1 MRIGWCY
8 LDKRDATVRALKDY
22 DSMKFI
28 IEHTDEKVK
37 TIHDQMT
44 SIGSPGFEEHIR
56 ADNPKAGEDKLIK
69 LIDEID
75 TLKER
80 YRQAVEFMDWFE
92 PAWKQLSEDEQ
103 YILEASYLDD
113 VLVEDICEH
122 FHIVRKTF
130 YPKKLRA
137 LDHLTKLLYGI
148 V

>member
-28 IEHTDEKVK
+28 IEHTDEKIKAVS
-37 TIHDQMT
+37 DQMI

-56 ADNPKAGEDKLIK
+56 TDNPKAGEDKLIK
-69 LIDEID
+69 MIDEID

-92 PAWKQLSEDEQ
+92 PAWKKLSEDERF
-103 YILEASYLDD
+103 ILEAYYQDNMT
-113 VLVEDICEH
+113 VEEVCQH
-122 FHIVRKTF
+122 FHIVRNTF